1 MKKKINMIKPAAII
15 TGASSG
21 IGKSLAIE
29 LSEKYFIYL
38 VSRDIKK
45 LENTKKTIHRKKNE
59 CEIIAADLTSEKSVN
74 ELYKKIPN
82 KNQIELLINNAGIA
96 IFKDISNTSVDDWDE
111 TINVNLRGAFL
122 MTKSLIDN
130 FKKKKNGKIVFI
142 NSGAGLKPFA
152 NSSAYVASK
161 YALRGFASSIREEL
175 REFNIK
181 VISVFPGAVN
191 TPLWNNKNVEE
202 IRKDMMSVDDL
213 CQSIIHSINAPNN
226 CVVEEIL
233 IKRTLGDF

>member
-1 MKKKINMIKPAAII
+1 MALKG
-15 TGASSG
+15 TGVELDIASSLEDA
-21 IGKSLAIE
+21 KDF
-29 LSEKYFIYL
+29 LSNNK
-38 VSRDIKK
+38 
-45 LENTKKTIHRKKNE
+45 
-59 CEIIAADLTSEKSVN
+59 CEIIISDITIEKSVN
-74 ELYKKIPN
+74 NLYKKIPN

-130 FKKKKNGKIVFI
+130 FKKKKNGKVVFI

-233 IKRTLGDF
+233 IKRTLHKQILYIHRLGQKKFAVIGTSMSCV

>member
-1 MKKKINMIKPAAII
+1 MTKPIAII

-21 IGKSLAIE
+21 IGQSLAIE
-29 LSEKYFIYL
+29 LSDKYFVYL
-38 VSRDIKK
+38 VSRNVRNLNK
-45 LENTKKTIHRKKNE
+45 TKKYIESKNNK
-59 CEIIAADLTSEKSVN
+59 CEIIISDITIEKSVN

-122 MTKSLIDN
+122 MTKSLINN
-130 FKKKKNGKIVFI
+130 FKKKKNGKVVFI

-202 IRKDMMSVDDL
+202 IRKDMMNVDDL
-213 CQSIIHSINAPNN
+213 CQSIVHSINAPNN

>member
-1 MKKKINMIKPAAII
+1 MTKPIAII

-21 IGKSLAIE
+21 IGQSLAIE
-29 LSEKYFIYL
+29 LSDKYFVYL
-38 VSRDIKK
+38 VSRNIRNLNK
-45 LENTKKTIHRKKNE
+45 TKKYIESKNNK
-59 CEIIAADLTSEKSVN
+59 CEIIISDITNEKSVN
-74 ELYKKIPN
+74 NLYKKIPN
-82 KNQIELLINNAGIA
+82 KNQIELLVNNAGIA

-130 FKKKKNGKIVFI
+130 FKKKKNGKVVFI

>member
-1 MKKKINMIKPAAII
+1 MTKPIAII

-21 IGKSLAIE
+21 IGQSLAIE
-29 LSEKYFIYL
+29 LSDKYFVYL
-38 VSRDIKK
+38 VSRNIRNLNK
-45 LENTKKTIHRKKNE
+45 TKKYIESKNNK
-59 CEIIAADLTSEKSVN
+59 CEIIISDITNEKSVN
-74 ELYKKIPN
+74 NLYKKIPN

>member
-1 MKKKINMIKPAAII
+1 MTRPIAII

-21 IGKSLAIE
+21 IGQSLAIE
-29 LSEKYFIYL
+29 LSNKYFVYL
-38 VSRDIKK
+38 VSRNIKNLNK
-45 LENTKKTIHRKKNE
+45 TKKHIESKNNK
-59 CEIIAADLTSEKSVN
+59 CEIIISDITIEKSVN
-74 ELYKKIPN
+74 EIYKKIPN

-96 IFKDISNTSVDDWDE
+96 IFKDISNTSVHDWDE

-130 FKKKKNGKIVFI
+130 FKKKKNGKVVFI

-202 IRKDMMSVDDL
+202 IRKDMMNVDDL
-213 CQSIIHSINAPNN
+213 CQSIVHSINAPNN